1 MAGAGS
7 VDGLV
12 KTREK
17 WGAVTAGAGFTI
29 VPNHL
34 LVINQFVDKEKAISP
49 TEMFV
54 LMHILSAW
62 WSAERLPFPSKAT
75 IANRAGLSARQV
87 QRALSSLEEKGYLER
102 VARYGEDKG
111 RRSSNYDIAGL
122 VSAVAELAEK
132 HPKLFRGKA
141 AKEGS

>member
-1 MAGAGS
+1 ME
-7 VDGLV
+7 GLV
-12 KTREK
+12 KTKEK

-34 LVINQFVDKEKAISP
+34 LSINQFVDKEKMISP

-62 WSAERLPFPSKAT
+62 WSADRLPFPSKAT
-75 IANRAGLSARQV
+75 IAKRAGLSSRQV
-87 QRALSSLEEKGYLER
+87 QRALSSLEDKGYLER

-111 RRSSNYDIAGL
+111 RRSSNYDITGL
-122 VSAVAELAEK
+122 VSAVAALADE
-132 HPKLFRGKA
+132 HPKLFRGRVSKDTT
-141 AKEGS
+141 